1 LELLRVGGAD
11 GNDHS
16 SAVGELRGQR
26 GGDTESRS
34 GDEDGVE
41 RGAGS
46 ESKGSVTGEHADV
59 GIAEGGENAA
69 GALREG
75 CVAFDGED
83 LRGKFREQSGN
94 VAGTGANFEN
104 LFGRRELEGLEHEG
118 NDIGLRDGLAVSD
131 GKRMIF
137 VGLGAVRFRDKF
149 VAGDAKHGVEDARVG
164 NPTGPELGV
173 DHKLTSG
180 GRVGHAI
187 PASGARLPAVSD
199 EESRAISNS
208 LSYFYFLR
216 RRICTSKLTT
226 PFWSRLPTREMLRL
240 T

>member
-1 LELLRVGGAD
+1 MYKR
-11 GNDHS
+11 
-16 SAVGELRGQR
+16 Q
-26 GGDTESRS
+26 
-34 GDEDGVE
+34 
-41 RGAGS
+41 
-46 ESKGSVTGEHADV
+46 
-59 GIAEGGENAA
+59 
-69 GALREG
+69 
-75 CVAFDGED
+75 GED
-83 LRGKFREQSGN
+83 LRGKFREQSGD

-104 LFGRRELEGLEHEG
+104 LVVGRELEGLQHEG
-118 NDIGLRDGLAVSD
+118 NDVRLGDGLAVSD